1 MMDFK
6 EAEEYLGRRAR
17 FGIKPGLERIRLL
30 LSLLGDPQLEF
41 PSIHITGTNGKT
53 STARMVA
60 SILGVGGRKVGRYTS
75 PHLQSVTERI
85 CVDGRPV
92 TEREFASLLE
102 RVIPAVE
109 ESDARTGDPLTYFE
123 VTTAMAFLH
132 FARRKVDVGVIEVG
146 LGGRWDAT
154 NLLMSQV
161 QVITG
166 VAFDHTAELGDTL
179 ERIAFEKA
187 GIIKGGSAVISAVAH
202 PGALKVIAAACK
214 ERGSELKLYGRDFQL
229 IYQLTY
235 GVETERIG
243 QVLGIR
249 GLLRE
254 YADLFLPLL
263 GEHQG
268 VNAACAVAACEA
280 FAGSPAVLSADEVA
294 AGLRRVTSPGRLE
307 VVSLHPLVLLDGAH
321 NPEGAFRLAQVIRND
336 LDYEK
341 LVLVL
346 GILEDKDMRRML
358 KILLPLADTVVFTQ
372 SREERA
378 APARRLARLAR
389 EMGYEGVVVEDIG
402 EAVRFARTLASV
414 SDMVCVTGS
423 LYTVG
428 EAREA
433 LGLRPE

>member
-1 MMDFK
+1 MDFK
-6 EAEEYLGRRAR
+6 EAEEYLDRRAR

-30 LSLLGDPQLEF
+30 LSKLDHPQLAF

-53 STARMVA
+53 STARMAA
-60 SILGVGGRKVGRYTS
+60 SILQVGGRKVGRYTS

-102 RVIPAVE
+102 RIIPAVE
-109 ESDARTGDPLTYFE
+109 ETDAQTGDPLTYFE

-132 FARRKVDVGVIEVG
+132 FARRKVDLGVIEVG

-154 NLLMSQV
+154 NLVRSPV

-166 VAFDHTAELGDTL
+166 VAFDHMAELGDTL
-179 ERIAFEKA
+179 EKIAMEKA
-187 GIIKGGSAVISAVAH
+187 GIVKEGSTVISAVSH
-202 PGALKVIAAACK
+202 PGALEVVAAACAEK
-214 ERGSELKLYGRDFQL
+214 GSELKLYGRDFQL
-229 IYQLTY
+229 LYHLTY
-235 GVETERIG
+235 GVDTEKIG
-243 QVLGIR
+243 QALGIK

-268 VNAACAVAACEA
+268 INAACAVAACEA
-280 FAGSPAVLSADEVA
+280 FAASPAALSLDEVA

-321 NPEGAFRLAQVIRND
+321 NPDGATRLARVIRDD
-336 LDYEK
+336 LDFER
-341 LVLVL
+341 LVMVL
-346 GILEDKDMRRML
+346 GILEDKDMQRML

-378 APARRLARLAR
+378 APARKLARMAR
-389 EMGYEGVVVEDIG
+389 EMGYDGVVVEDIG

-414 SDMVCVTGS
+414 TDMVCVTGS

-428 EAREA
+428 EARDA
-433 LGLRPE
+433 LGLPPG

>member
-1 MMDFK
+1 MIED
-6 EAEEYLGRRAR
+6 YLERRSR
-17 FGIKPGLERIRLL
+17 FGIKPGLERIALL
-30 LSLLGDPQLEF
+30 LEKLGHPQLAF

-53 STARMVA
+53 STARMAA
-60 SILGVGGRKVGRYTS
+60 SILKAGGRRVGRYTS

-85 CVDGRPV
+85 CVDEKPV
-92 TEREFASLLE
+92 TEKEFASLLE

-109 ESDARTGDPLTYFE
+109 ETDAETGDPLTYFE

-146 LGGRWDAT
+146 LGGRLDAT
-154 NLLMSQV
+154 NLVRSPV
-161 QVITG
+161 QVITS
-166 VAFDHTAELGDTL
+166 VAYDHMDVLGDTL
-179 ERIAFEKA
+179 EKIAAEKA
-187 GIIKGGSAVISAVAH
+187 GIVKERSVVISAVAH
-202 PGALKVIAAACK
+202 PGALEVVSAACAEK
-214 ERGSELKLYGRDFQL
+214 GSELKLYGRDFHL

-280 FAGSPAVLSADEVA
+280 FAGSPADLTAEDVA
-294 AGLRRVTSPGRLE
+294 EGLRRVTSPGRLE
-307 VVSLHPLVLLDGAH
+307 VVSLHPLVVLDGAH
-321 NPEGAFRLAQVIRND
+321 NPDGAARLARVIRND
-336 LDYEK
+336 LDYER

-346 GILEDKDMRRML
+346 GILEDKDMRQML
-358 KILLPLADTVVFTQ
+358 KTLLPLADTVIFTQ

-378 APARRLARLAR
+378 APARRLAALAR
-389 EMGYEGVVVEDIG
+389 EMGYRGTVVEDIG

-414 SDMVCVTGS
+414 TDMVCITGS

-428 EAREA
+428 EARA
-433 LGLRPE
+433 AMGLRPG

>member
-1 MMDFK
+1 MDFK
-6 EAEEYLGRRAR
+6 EAEEYLDRRAR

-30 LSLLGDPQLEF
+30 LSKLDHPQSAF

-53 STARMVA
+53 STARMAA
-60 SILGVGGRKVGRYTS
+60 SILQVGGRKVGRYTS

-109 ESDARTGDPLTYFE
+109 ETDAQTGDPLTYFE

-132 FARRKVDVGVIEVG
+132 FARRKVDLGVIEVG
-146 LGGRWDAT
+146 LGGRLDAT
-154 NLLMSQV
+154 NLVRSPV

-166 VAFDHTAELGDTL
+166 VAFDHMAELGDTL
-179 ERIAFEKA
+179 EKIAMEKA
-187 GIIKGGSAVISAVAH
+187 GIVKEGSTVISAVAH
-202 PGALKVIAAACK
+202 PGALEVVAAACADK
-214 ERGSELKLYGRDFQL
+214 GSELKLYGRDFQL
-229 IYQLTY
+229 LYHLTY
-235 GVETERIG
+235 GVDTEKIG
-243 QVLGIR
+243 QALGIR

-263 GEHQG
+263 GKHQG
-268 VNAACAVAACEA
+268 INAACAVAACEA
-280 FAGSPAVLSADEVA
+280 FAASPAALSLDEVA

-321 NPEGAFRLAQVIRND
+321 NPSGAVRLAQVIRDD
-336 LDYEK
+336 LDFER

-346 GILEDKDMRRML
+346 GILEDKDMGRML

-378 APARRLARLAR
+378 APARKLARMAR
-389 EMGYEGVVVEDIG
+389 EMGYDGVVVEDIG

-414 SDMVCVTGS
+414 TDMVCVTGS

-428 EAREA
+428 EARDA
-433 LGLRPE
+433 LGLPPG